1 MKIKEVLMILT
12 IFFFFPTLVMAGESY
27 DVYAEKGEIN
37 QIDDINVSK
46 YTPTKNTF
54 SGFSILL
61 ALNTRGEH
69 PFTHLAT

>member
-1 MKIKEVLMILT
+1 
-12 IFFFFPTLVMAGESY
+12 MAGESY